1 MSKASNSNSSIK
13 RSNSCCPPSLATV
26 ENSADTDS
34 VLTYPE
40 GLRDLRDLACEEGC
54 HVGAPAGLADDE
66 TRAAHR
72 RRTSF
77 YTAAIAMVVVSWRGV
92 EATAPAVRAKRGQPP
107 PPPRKIL
114 VEAAGYA
121 ASGTG
126 EYYRIEPAPL
136 TLLSSNR

>member
-1 MSKASNSNSSIK
+1 MSV
-13 RSNSCCPPSLATV
+13 PPPAWLMTRLA
-26 ENSADTDS
+26 AQAAQ
-34 VLTYPE
+34 
-40 GLRDLRDLACEEGC
+40 LA
-54 HVGAPAGLADDE
+54 PR
-66 TRAAHR
+66 THR